1 MVDWVVSRRVD
12 ESCYVGSLTRG
23 GWALVIDCVLPFEAS
38 GHQFYDV
45 FERG

>member
-23 GWALVIDCVLPFEAS
+23 GWALVIDRIAFEAP

>member
-23 GWALVIDCVLPFEAS
+23 GRALVIDRVAFEAS
-38 GHQFYDV
+38 GHRFYDV